1 MEPLGRGYIEIVKR
15 FAHKKQIISE
25 VIFSNVNPSCFIY
38 IEQRL
43 ALLPQNLVL
52 LTVTVYHERA
62 DTFSEVSGSGFL
74 DCRDTWCIYT
84 MNDGIFMYSQGYI
97 Q

>member
-25 VIFSNVNPSCFIY
+25 VIFSNVNP
-38 IEQRL
+38 EQRL

-52 LTVTVYHERA
+52 LTVTP
-62 DTFSEVSGSGFL
+62 
-74 DCRDTWCIYT
+74 
-84 MNDGIFMYSQGYI
+84 
-97 Q
+97 